1 MAKRD
6 GSKSAAIR
14 DYIAAKP
21 NAKPKEILTA
31 LNARGIDVS
40 VGLVSVVKYAK
51 PKSGKKPGRPKGKAK
66 TSASGLSADQ
76 LLAAKALADAL
87 GGIKKT
93 REALDLIE
101 KLS

>member
-1 MAKRD
+1 MAKRH

-14 DYIAAKP
+14 DYIASNP
-21 NAKPKEILTA
+21 NAKPKEILSV
-31 LNARGIDVS
+31 LKARGIDVS
-40 VGLVSVVKYAK
+40 VGLISMVKYAK
-51 PKSGKKPGRPKGKAK
+51 PKVGKKRGRPKGTAK

-76 LLAAKALADAL
+76 LLAAKALADSM
-87 GGIKKT
+87 GGIQKT

>member
-14 DYIAAKP
+14 DYIASNP

-31 LNARGIDVS
+31 LKASGIDVS

-51 PKSGKKPGRPKGKAK
+51 PKSGKKLGRPKKAAS
-66 TSASGLSADQ
+66 TSTDLSADQ
-76 LLAAKALADAL
+76 LLAAKALADSM
-87 GGIKKT
+87 GGIQNT

>member
-14 DYIAAKP
+14 DYIASNP
-21 NAKPKEILTA
+21 NAKPKEILTG
-31 LNARGIDVS
+31 LKARGIDVS

-51 PKSGKKPGRPKGKAK
+51 PKSGKKPGRPKGTK
-66 TSASGLSADQ
+66 SARGLSADQ
-76 LLAAKALADAL
+76 LLAAKALADSL
-87 GGIKKT
+87 GGIKNT

>member
-6 GSKSAAIR
+6 GNKSAAIR
-14 DYIAAKP
+14 NYIASNP

-31 LNARGIDVS
+31 LKARGIDVS

-51 PKSGKKPGRPKGKAK
+51 PKSGKKPGRPKGTK
-66 TSASGLSADQ
+66 SASGLSADQ
-76 LLAAKALADAL
+76 LLAAKALADSL
-87 GGIKKT
+87 GGIQNT

>member
-6 GSKSAAIR
+6 GSKSSAIR
-14 DYIAAKP
+14 DYITSNP

-31 LNARGIDVS
+31 LKARGIDVS

-51 PKSGKKPGRPKGKAK
+51 PKSGKKKPGRPKKAAS
-66 TSASGLSADQ
+66 TSSDLSADQ
-76 LLAAKALADAL
+76 LLAAKTLADSL
-87 GGIKKT
+87 GGIQNT

-101 KLS
+101 KLG